1 MKNSPPIQRNPQ
13 LSLTAIDYAYRLLTR
28 RAYSEQ
34 ELAEKM
40 LSTGFTEAAV
50 ARTVERLKEQGYLN
64 DTLLAADQ
72 AERLR
77 KQGFGRERIRAKL
90 FQKGLAPDT
99 IDSAFTA
106 EESSDELEEAR
117 RFLASRFS
125 QNALKQPQTY
135 ARAFRLL
142 LRRGYAQAL
151 VESLLGEQP
160 QETEIE
166 IETEKE

>member
-1 MKNSPPIQRNPQ
+1 MSRTSRSLLSP
-13 LSLTAIDYAYRLLTR
+13 LDYAYRLLAR

-50 ARTVERLKEQGYLN
+50 ARTVERLTEQGYLN

-72 AERLR
+72 AERWR

-90 FQKGLAPDT
+90 FQKRLAPDT
-99 IDSAFTA
+99 IANTLAA
-106 EESSDELEEAR
+106 EESAGELEEAR

-125 QNALKQPQTY
+125 PNALKQPQTY

-166 IETEKE
+166 TEKE

>member
-1 MKNSPPIQRNPQ
+1 MKNSLLISRTSQ
-13 LSLTAIDYAYRLLTR
+13 SLLTPLDYAYRLLAR
-28 RAYSEQ
+28 RAYSEH

-40 LSTGFTEAAV
+40 LSTGFTKAAV
-50 ARTVERLKEQGYLN
+50 AHTVERLKEQGYLN

-99 IDSAFTA
+99 IDNALTA
-106 EESSDELEEAR
+106 EESSDELEEAK

-125 QNALKQPQTY
+125 ANALKQPQTY

-142 LRRGYAQAL
+142 LRRGYAQAI

-160 QETEIE
+160 QETE
-166 IETEKE
+166 TEKE

>member
-1 MKNSPPIQRNPQ
+1 MKNPLPLLSRASQPLLSP
-13 LSLTAIDYAYRLLTR
+13 LDYAYRLLAR

-34 ELAEKM
+34 GLAEKM

-90 FQKGLAPDT
+90 LQKGLASET
-99 IDSAFTA
+99 IDSALVA
-106 EESSDELEEAR
+106 EESPEELEEAR

-125 QNALKQPQTY
+125 PDALKQPKVA
-135 ARAFRLL
+135 ARACRLL
-142 LRRGYAQAL
+142 VSRGYSQDV
-151 VESLLGEQP
+151 VEQLLGSGLDSTWR
-160 QETEIE
+160 TEE
-166 IETEKE
+166 E